1 MKMSRWLSSLPLRM
15 RTLFKKR
22 ATEMEL
28 DEEIRF
34 HLERQVDALVERG
47 FSPETAR
54 ERAMKE
60 MGDVERQMEQ
70 CREVRAWQWLEILRA
85 DVRFGWRQLMKR
97 KVTTAAAV
105 LSLAL
110 GIGSCVTAF
119 RLVDALFLR
128 PMPVSDPASLYVATY
143 TRQPT
148 EYLPGF
154 FEANSYPLF
163 EHARDATKDE
173 AEVAAAST
181 MNHIDLTYGSDA
193 ETEKAYRQ
201 WVSGELFS
209 MLGLKPMM
217 GRLLAE
223 GDDSVVGKSPYAVI
237 SYDYWQRRFERDP
250 KIVGR
255 TFRMGDKVYEIVGV
269 APKGFT
275 GTEPGTITDI
285 FAPAKMDPY
294 VLRRDLFHLRMF
306 VRPKAGV
313 NVKVLAD
320 KMNAAYQQWETE
332 RMKSFPKDVAAV
344 FPKATLELK
353 AAGTGASNMQSEY
366 GSALTVLGVLVGL
379 VLLIACANVANLMAA
394 QAAARTREMAL
405 RMSLGSGRARLVRMV
420 MVESALLAVMAAAL
434 GMAFAWWATPYVVSR
449 INPPDDPARLALS
462 ADWMVVGFGTMLAL
476 GVTVLFGMLP
486 ALRAS
491 AVRPVSALKGG
502 EELRSKTKWM
512 QGMIAAQVA
521 FCFVV
526 LFLAG
531 LFAMTEAKLTRRPM
545 GFVAERL
552 LLLDTTTRVPQPPV
566 KWDQMAATL
575 RNVPGVQAT
584 ALENWPL
591 LSGAQH
597 NDRVSVKGSPP
608 SEVLAFFLEVSPG
621 WLEAMRIGMVD
632 GRDFRE
638 NDMEPSVVIVNEA
651 FAKQYFSGR
660 SPVGQS
666 FDTRPAFGPS
676 VHYEIVG
683 LVKDVR
689 YRYVREQVLPQVYVP
704 LHHAEAMAG
713 AAAGALQPMRDATIV
728 VRASDDDPM
737 MIADVLRRTVTQSD
751 PEFRVSTVTTQT
763 QLIET
768 QTIRE
773 RLLARLAEF
782 FGAVALL
789 LAAIGLYGVLSYSV
803 IQRERELGVRI
814 ALGAAAANIARLVTV
829 RVMAMVM
836 LGAIVGVIL
845 GLVSVRYVEAL
856 LYGVK
861 GTDVSMLAMP
871 CAVLLG
877 AALLASLP
885 AVLRAVKIDPAVML
899 RAD

>member
-1 MKMSRWLSSLPLRM
+1 MKPSRWLSSLPLRV

-22 ATEMEL
+22 AAEKEL
-28 DEEIRF
+28 EEEIRF
-34 HLERQVDALVERG
+34 HVERQVEALVEQG
-47 FSPETAR
+47 FSPEAA
-54 ERAMKE
+54 RAMAMKQ
-60 MGDVERQMEQ
+60 MGNVERQMEL
-70 CREVRAWQWLEILRA
+70 CRDVRAWQGLEVLRA
-85 DVRFGWRQLMKR
+85 DVRFGYRQLMKR

-110 GIGSCVTAF
+110 GIGSCVAAF

-143 TRQPT
+143 TRQAT

-154 FEANSYPLF
+154 FDTNPYPLF
-163 EHARDATKDE
+163 EHARDATKGE

-201 WVSGELFS
+201 WVSGEMFS
-209 MLGLKPMM
+209 MLGLKPAR
-217 GRLLAE
+217 GRLLTE
-223 GDDSVVGKSPYAVI
+223 DDDRVIGKSPYAVI
-237 SYDYWQRRFERDP
+237 SYDYWQRRFGRDP

-255 TFRMGDKVYEIVGV
+255 TFRMGDNVYEIVGV

-294 VLRRDLFHLRMF
+294 VLRSDLFHLRIF

-313 NVKVLAD
+313 NVTLLSD
-320 KMNAAYQQWETE
+320 KMNATYQQWENE
-332 RMKSFPKDVAAV
+332 RLKTWPKDVVALI
-344 FPKATLELK
+344 PKATLELK
-353 AAGTGASNMQSEY
+353 SAGTGASTMQSEY
-366 GSALTVLGVLVGL
+366 GSALTVLGALVGL

-394 QAAARTREMAL
+394 QATARAREMAL
-405 RMSLGSGRARLVRMV
+405 RMALGSGRARLVRMV
-420 MVESALLAVMAAAL
+420 MVESAMLALMAAAL
-434 GMAFAWWATPYVVSR
+434 GMAFAEWATPYVVNR

-462 ADWMVVGFGTMLAL
+462 ADWRVVGFATALAL
-476 GVTVLFGMLP
+476 GVTLLFGMLP

-491 AVRPVSALKGG
+491 SVRPVSALKGG
-502 EELRSKTKWM
+502 EEPRSKAKWM

-531 LFAMTEAKLTRRPM
+531 LFAMTEAKLGQRPL

-552 LLLDTTTRVPQPPV
+552 LLLNTVTQVPQPPV

-575 RNVPGVQAT
+575 RNMPGVQAT

-597 NDRVSVKGSPP
+597 NDRVSVKGSVP
-608 SEVLAFFLEVSPG
+608 SEVLSFYLEVSPG
-621 WLEAMRIGMVD
+621 WLDAMRIRRID

-638 NDMEPSVVIVNEA
+638 NDTSPSVVIVNQA
-651 FAKQYFSGR
+651 FAQQYFHGR
-660 SPVGQS
+660 NPVGQS
-666 FDTRPAFGPS
+666 FDTRPAQGPS

-683 LVKDVR
+683 LVQDVL
-689 YRYVREQVLPQVYVP
+689 YRYMREQVLPQVYVP
-704 LHHAEAMAG
+704 LHHAATSAG
-713 AAAGALQPMRDATIV
+713 LAAGALQPLRNATIV
-728 VRASDDDPM
+728 VRTSNDDPM
-737 MIADVLRRTVTQSD
+737 QMEEMLRRAVTKAD
-751 PEFRVSTVTTQT
+751 PEFRVSSVTTQT
-763 QLIET
+763 QLIAT

-789 LAAIGLYGVLSYSV
+789 LAAIGLYGVLNYSV
-803 IQRERELGVRI
+803 VQRERELGVRI
-814 ALGAAAANIARLVTV
+814 ALGAAAAHIARLVSV
-829 RVMAMVM
+829 RMMAMVT
-836 LGAIVGVIL
+836 LGAIAGFLL
-845 GLVSVRYVEAL
+845 GLLSARYVESL

-871 CAVLLG
+871 SAVILG

-885 AVLRAVKIDPAVML
+885 AVYRAVSIDPAVML
-899 RAD
+899 RSE

>member
-1 MKMSRWLSSLPLRM
+1 MKMSRWFSSLPLRM

-34 HLERQVDALVERG
+34 HLERQVDALMEQG

-54 ERAMKE
+54 KIAMKE
-60 MGDVERQMEQ
+60 MGNVERQMEQ

-97 KVTTAAAV
+97 KVTTATAV

-110 GIGSCVTAF
+110 GIGSWVAAF

-154 FEANSYPLF
+154 FEANSYPFF
-163 EHARDATKDE
+163 EDARDVARGE

-193 ETEKAYRQ
+193 ETEKVYRQ

-209 MLGLKPMM
+209 MLGLKPVM

-223 GDDSVVGKSPYAVI
+223 DDDRVVGKSPYAVI
-237 SYDYWQRRFERDP
+237 SYDYWQRRFGRDP
-250 KIVGR
+250 KVVGR
-255 TFRMGDKVYEIVGV
+255 TFRMGDNVYEIVGV

-275 GTEPGTITDI
+275 GTEPGSITDI

-294 VLRRDLFHLRMF
+294 VLRRDLFHLRIF

-313 NVKVLAD
+313 NVKILAD

-332 RMKSFPKDVAAV
+332 RMKAFPKDVAAMY
-344 FPKATLELK
+344 PKATLELK
-353 AAGTGASNMQSEY
+353 AAGTGASDMQSEY

-420 MVESALLAVMAAAL
+420 MVESAMLALMAAAL
-434 GMAFAWWATPYVVSR
+434 GMAFAWWATPYVVNR

-462 ADWMVVGFGTMLAL
+462 ADWMVVGFGTALAL

-502 EELRSKTKWM
+502 EEPRSKTKWM
-512 QGMIAAQVA
+512 QAMIAAQVA

-552 LLLDTTTRVPQPPV
+552 LLLDTTTQAPQPPV
-566 KWDQMAATL
+566 KWDQMAARL
-575 RNVPGVQAT
+575 RNVPGVEAT

-621 WLEAMRIGMVD
+621 WLDTMRIGTVD

-638 NDMEPSVVIVNEA
+638 NDTEPSVVIVNEA

-704 LHHAEAMAG
+704 LHHAAATAG
-713 AAAGALQPMRDATIV
+713 SAAGALQPMRDATIV
-728 VRASDDDPM
+728 VRTSNDDPM
-737 MIADVLRRTVTQSD
+737 QIAEVLPRTVTQTD

-803 IQRERELGVRI
+803 VQRERELGVRI

-836 LGAIVGVIL
+836 LGAIVGVFL
-845 GLVSVRYVEAL
+845 GLVSVRYVESL

-861 GTDVSMLAMP
+861 GTDVSMLVMP

-877 AALLASLP
+877 AALLAALP
-885 AVLRAVKIDPAVML
+885 AVLRAVQIDPAVML

>member
-1 MKMSRWLSSLPLRM
+1 MKISRWLSSLPLRV

-22 ATEMEL
+22 ATEIDL

-34 HLERQVDALVERG
+34 HVDQQVDALVEQG

-54 ERAMKE
+54 AMAIKE
-60 MGDVERQMEQ
+60 MGNVERQMEQ
-70 CREVRAWQWLEILRA
+70 CREVRAWHWLEVLRA

-110 GIGSCVTAF
+110 GIGSCMAAF

-128 PMPVSDPASLYVATY
+128 PMPVNDPAHLYVAAY

-154 FEANSYPLF
+154 FETNSYLF
-163 EHARDATKDE
+163 FEDARDATKSE

-181 MNHIDLTYGSDA
+181 MSHIDMTYGTDA
-193 ETEKAYRQ
+193 ETEKVYRQ

-209 MLGLKPMM
+209 MLGLKPIT
-217 GRLLAE
+217 GRLLTE
-223 GDDSVVGKSPYAVI
+223 DDDRVIEKSPYAVI

-250 KIVGR
+250 KVVGR
-255 TFRMGDKVYEIVGV
+255 TFRMEDTVYEIVGV

-285 FAPAKMDPY
+285 FAPAKMAPY
-294 VLRRDLFHLRMF
+294 LLKSNMPYYRMF

-313 NVKVLAD
+313 NITALAGKID
-320 KMNAAYQQWETE
+320 AIYQQWEAG
-332 RMKSFPKDVAAV
+332 RMKAFDKGLVSA
-344 FPKATLELK
+344 FPKATLALK
-353 AAGTGASNMQSEY
+353 VAGTGASNMQNEY
-366 GSALTVLGVLVGL
+366 GSALKVLGVLVGL

-394 QAAARTREMAL
+394 QASARTREMAL
-405 RMSLGSGRARLVRMV
+405 RMSLGSGRTRLVRMV
-420 MVESALLAVMAAAL
+420 MVESALLALMAAAL

-462 ADWMVVGFGTMLAL
+462 ADWIVVGFGAVLAL

-502 EELRSKTKWM
+502 EEPRSKTKWM
-512 QGMIAAQVA
+512 QAMIAAQVA

-531 LFAMTEAKLTRRPM
+531 LFAMTEAKLARRSM
-545 GFVAERL
+545 GFVPERL
-552 LLLDTTTRVPQPPV
+552 LLLDTVTRLPQPPV

-591 LSGAQH
+591 LSGSQH

-608 SEVLAFFLEVSPG
+608 SEVIAFFLEVSPG
-621 WLEAMRIGMVD
+621 WLDTMRIGMVD

-638 NDMEPSVVIVNEA
+638 NDAEPSVVIVNEA
-651 FAKQYFSGR
+651 FAKQYFDGR
-660 SPVGQS
+660 DPVGQS
-666 FDTRPAFGPS
+666 FDTRPASGPS

-683 LVKDVR
+683 LVKNVM
-689 YRYVREQVLPQVYVP
+689 YRYVREQALPQVYVP
-704 LHHAEAMAG
+704 LHHAATDAG
-713 AAAGALQPMRDATIV
+713 SAEGALQPIRYATIV
-728 VRASDDDPM
+728 VKASNDDPM
-737 MIADVLRRTVTQSD
+737 QMAEVVRRTVAQAD
-751 PEFRVSTVTTQT
+751 PEFRVSAVTTQT

-789 LAAIGLYGVLSYSV
+789 LAAIGLYGVLNYSV
-803 IQRERELGVRI
+803 AQREREFGVRI

-829 RVMAMVM
+829 RVMTMVM
-836 LGAIVGVIL
+836 LGAMAGVSL
-845 GLVSVRYVEAL
+845 GLVSVRFVESL
-856 LYGVK
+856 LYDVK

-885 AVLRAVKIDPAVML
+885 AVLRAVRIDPAVML
-899 RAD
+899 RAE

>member
-1 MKMSRWLSSLPLRM
+1 M

-22 ATEMEL
+22 AMEMEL

-34 HLERQVDALVERG
+34 HVEQQMEALVEQG

-54 ERAMKE
+54 GTAIKK
-60 MGDVERQMEQ
+60 MGNVERQMEQ
-70 CREVRAWQWLEILRA
+70 CREVRAWQWLEVLRA
-85 DVRFGWRQLMKR
+85 DVRFGYRQLMKR

-110 GIGSCVTAF
+110 GIGSCVAAF

-143 TRQPT
+143 TRQAT
-148 EYLPGF
+148 EYLPAF
-154 FEANSYPLF
+154 SETNSYSLF
-163 EHARDATKDE
+163 EHERDVMKDE

-181 MNHIDLTYGSDA
+181 ISHIDLTYGSDA

-201 WVSGELFS
+201 RVSGELFS
-209 MLGLKPMM
+209 LLGLKPVL
-217 GRLLAE
+217 GRLLTE
-223 GDDSVVGKSPYAVI
+223 DDDHVVGKSPYAVI
-237 SYDYWQRRFERDP
+237 SYDYWQRRFGRDP
-250 KIVGR
+250 KAVGR
-255 TFRMGDKVYEIVGV
+255 TFRMGDNVYEIVGV

-285 FAPAKMDPY
+285 FAPAKMEP
-294 VLRRDLFHLRMF
+294 DLLKSNLFYFRMF

-313 NVKVLAD
+313 NVMVLAD
-320 KMNAAYQQWETE
+320 KLNAAYQQWENE
-332 RMKSFPKDVAAV
+332 RLKSFPKDVVAEI
-344 FPKATLELK
+344 PKATLELK
-353 AAGTGASNMQSEY
+353 AAGTGASNLQSEY

-405 RMSLGSGRARLVRMV
+405 RMALGSGRARLVRMV
-420 MVESALLAVMAAAL
+420 MVESAMLALMAAAL
-434 GMAFAWWATPYVVSR
+434 GTAFAGWATPYVVSR
-449 INPPDDPARLALS
+449 INPPDDPARLVLS
-462 ADWMVVGFGTMLAL
+462 VDWMVVGFGTALAL
-476 GVTVLFGMLP
+476 GVTLLFGMLP

-491 AVRPVSALKGG
+491 GVRPVSALKGG
-502 EELRSKTKWM
+502 EEPRSKTKWM
-512 QGMIAAQVA
+512 QGTIAAQVA

-531 LFAMTEAKLTRRPM
+531 LFAMTEAKLGQRPM

-552 LLLDTTTRVPQPPV
+552 LLLDTVTRVSQPPV
-566 KWDQMAATL
+566 KWDQMAAGL

-584 ALENWPL
+584 ALERWPL

-597 NDRVSVKGSPP
+597 NDRVSVNGSAP
-608 SEVLAFFLEVSPG
+608 SEVLVFFLEVSPG
-621 WLEAMRIGMVD
+621 WLDAMRIGMVD

-638 NDMEPSVVIVNEA
+638 NDTTPSVVIVNQA
-651 FAKQYFSGR
+651 FAKQYFNGR
-660 SPVGQS
+660 NPVGHS
-666 FDTRPAFGPS
+666 FDTKPAYGPS

-683 LVKDVR
+683 LVKDVL
-689 YRYVREQVLPQVYVP
+689 YRYVREQVLPQMYVP
-704 LHHAEAMAG
+704 LHHAAT
-713 AAAGALQPMRDATIV
+713 AAGALQPMRDATIM
-728 VRASDDDPM
+728 VRTSNDDPM
-737 MIADVLRRTVTQSD
+737 RMAEVLRRAVTQAD

-773 RLLARLAEF
+773 RLLARVAGF

-789 LAAIGLYGVLSYSV
+789 LAAIGLYGVLNYSV
-803 IQRERELGVRI
+803 VQRERELGVRI
-814 ALGAAAANIARLVTV
+814 ALGAAAANIARLVMV

-836 LGAIVGVIL
+836 LGAIVGVLL

-861 GTDVSMLAMP
+861 GTDVSMLSVP

-877 AALLASLP
+877 AALLVSLP

-899 RAD
+899 RAE

>member
-1 MKMSRWLSSLPLRM
+1 MKMMRWLGTLPLRLK
-15 RTLFKKR
+15 TLFLKSHL
-22 ATEMEL
+22 EDEL
-28 DEEIRF
+28 DEEFQF
-34 HLERQVDALVERG
+34 HLDRKAEELVERG
-47 FSPETAR
+47 VSVEEAR
-54 ERAMKE
+54 VMAKKAL
-60 MGDVERQMEQ
+60 GVERQKEQ
-70 CREVRAWQWLEILRA
+70 CRDVRAGQWLEVLRA
-85 DVRFGWRQLMKR
+85 DIRFGWRQLMKR

-110 GIGSCVTAF
+110 GIGSCMAAF

-128 PMPVSDPASLYVATY
+128 PMPVSDPASLYVVAY

-163 EHARDATKDE
+163 EQERDVTKGE

-181 MNHIDLTYGSDA
+181 MDHIDLTYGSDA

-209 MLGLKPMM
+209 MLGLKPVM
-217 GRLLAE
+217 GRLLTE
-223 GDDSVVGKSPYAVI
+223 DDDRVVGKSPYAVI
-237 SYDYWQRRFERDP
+237 SYDYWQRRFGRDP
-250 KIVGR
+250 KVVGR

-275 GTEPGTITDI
+275 GTEPGTITDV
-285 FAPAKMDPY
+285 FAPAKMEPALLSKNSFS
-294 VLRRDLFHLRMF
+294 LRIF

-313 NVKVLAD
+313 NIMALAD
-320 KMNAAYQQWETE
+320 KMDAAYQQWETE
-332 RMKSFPKDVAAV
+332 WQKSWPKDLVSMI
-344 FPKATLELK
+344 PKATLELK

-379 VLLIACANVANLMAA
+379 VLLIACANVANLMAG

-420 MVESALLAVMAAAL
+420 MVESAMLALMAAAL

-462 ADWMVVGFGTMLAL
+462 ADWMVVGFGTALAL
-476 GVTVLFGMLP
+476 GVTVLFGILP

-491 AVRPVSALKGG
+491 AVRPISALKGG
-502 EELRSKTKWM
+502 EEPRSKTKWM
-512 QGMIAAQVA
+512 QAMIAAQVA

-531 LFAMTEAKLTRRPM
+531 LFAMTEAKLGQRPM

-552 LLLDTTTRVPQPPV
+552 LLLDTVTRLPQQPV

-575 RNVPGVQAT
+575 RDVPGVQAT

-591 LSGAQH
+591 MSGAQD

-621 WLEAMRIGMVD
+621 WLDAMRIGTID

-638 NDMEPSVVIVNEA
+638 NDTTPSVAIVNET

-683 LVKDVR
+683 LVKDVM
-689 YRYVREQVLPQVYVP
+689 YRNVREQILPQVYVP
-704 LHHAEAMAG
+704 LHHAATAVG
-713 AAAGALQPMRDATIV
+713 SAAGALQPMRYMTIV
-728 VRASDDDPM
+728 VRTSNDDPM
-737 MIADVLRRTVTQSD
+737 QMAEVLRRAVTQAD

-773 RLLARLAEF
+773 RLLARLAGF
-782 FGAVALL
+782 FGVVALL

-803 IQRERELGVRI
+803 VQRERELGIRI
-814 ALGAAAANIARLVTV
+814 ALGAAVGNIARLVTL
-829 RVMAMVM
+829 RVFAMVLAGAVAGVA
-836 LGAIVGVIL
+836 LGM
-845 GLVSVRYVEAL
+845 VSGRYVATL

-861 GTDVSMLAMP
+861 AYDPAMLALP
-871 CAVLLG
+871 TFVLL
-877 AALLASLP
+877 AVALLAALP
-885 AVLRAVKIDPAVML
+885 AVIRAARIDPAIML
-899 RAD
+899 RAE

>member
-1 MKMSRWLSSLPLRM
+1 
-15 RTLFKKR
+15 
-22 ATEMEL
+22 
-28 DEEIRF
+28 
-34 HLERQVDALVERG
+34 
-47 FSPETAR
+47 
-54 ERAMKE
+54 
-60 MGDVERQMEQ
+60 
-70 CREVRAWQWLEILRA
+70 
-85 DVRFGWRQLMKR
+85 
-97 KVTTAAAV
+97 
-105 LSLAL
+105 
-110 GIGSCVTAF
+110 
-119 RLVDALFLR
+119 
-128 PMPVSDPASLYVATY
+128 
-143 TRQPT
+143 
-148 EYLPGF
+148 
-154 FEANSYPLF
+154 
-163 EHARDATKDE
+163 
-173 AEVAAAST
+173 
-181 MNHIDLTYGSDA
+181 
-193 ETEKAYRQ
+193 
-201 WVSGELFS
+201 
-209 MLGLKPMM
+209 
-217 GRLLAE
+217 
-223 GDDSVVGKSPYAVI
+223 
-237 SYDYWQRRFERDP
+237 
-250 KIVGR
+250 
-255 TFRMGDKVYEIVGV
+255 
-269 APKGFT
+269 
-275 GTEPGTITDI
+275 
-285 FAPAKMDPY
+285 
-294 VLRRDLFHLRMF
+294 
-306 VRPKAGV
+306 
-313 NVKVLAD
+313 
-320 KMNAAYQQWETE
+320 
-332 RMKSFPKDVAAV
+332 
-344 FPKATLELK
+344 
-353 AAGTGASNMQSEY
+353 
-366 GSALTVLGVLVGL
+366 
-379 VLLIACANVANLMAA
+379 
-394 QAAARTREMAL
+394 
-405 RMSLGSGRARLVRMV
+405 
-420 MVESALLAVMAAAL
+420 
-434 GMAFAWWATPYVVSR
+434 
-449 INPPDDPARLALS
+449 
-462 ADWMVVGFGTMLAL
+462 
-476 GVTVLFGMLP
+476 
-486 ALRAS
+486 
-491 AVRPVSALKGG
+491 
-502 EELRSKTKWM
+502 
-512 QGMIAAQVA
+512 
-521 FCFVV
+521 
-526 LFLAG
+526 
-531 LFAMTEAKLTRRPM
+531 
-545 GFVAERL
+545 
-552 LLLDTTTRVPQPPV
+552 
-566 KWDQMAATL
+566 L

-591 LSGAQH
+591 LSGSQH
-597 NDRVSVKGSPP
+597 NDRVSVKGSLP

-621 WLEAMRIGMVD
+621 WLDTMRIGMVD

-638 NDMEPSVVIVNEA
+638 NDTEPSVVIVNEA

-751 PEFRVSTVTTQT
+751 PEFRVSTVTKQT